1 MKYIMMILCS
11 LSLIGCGTIG
21 GAVDG
26 AGDDLNAAGKYI
38 KEIGK
43 EDVTLFGKDRRWI
56 KH

>member
-1 MKYIMMILCS
+1 MKYIMVL
-11 LSLIGCGTIG
+11 LITIFVTGCGTIG

-43 EDVTLFGKDRRWI
+43 EDVTLFGKDIR
-56 KH
+56 